1 MHSRRLRRL
10 WSVYGG
16 YALGFVSLFLIWQL
30 ASVYVVSSV
39 LFPPPTVVFRKG
51 VLLVRNGVLLEHL
64 SASLQ
69 RIMAGFMAGSLLG
82 IPIGLAM
89 GSFRPVR
96 KLLEPYTEFLR
107 FIPSVAMITVAVIW
121 FGIGEASKIFLI
133 IYTTIFIVI
142 LNTAAGVSAIA
153 PDKIRAAQSLGATR
167 AQIFFHVAMPATVP
181 YILTGMRLAMGNSFT
196 TIVAAEL
203 IAANDGLGKM
213 LWAGRLF
220 KKHGL
225 DVRINTGPSG
235 SAMVSF
241 LINGQIESAFGS
253 EIAGVSN
260 HNLDPNVVVVA
271 QATRLVRW
279 IAVVGRNVDNLDQLK
294 GKKVGVARGSGGE
307 VFWLAMLD
315 KLKLNAADYTV
326 VNVEAPEMVAAL
338 ERGNIDAYA
347 VWEPWVSRGLAAVK
361 NTKVLKDQEGIL
373 EQGVY
378 IYMNLGWI
386 RKNPAQAESFM
397 RALVEATD
405 IINKDRKRAAK
416 DVSDFLKNLDPPLV
430 EQLMTKLT
438 FDIELGNSTIGMFR
452 LAEAQLKQQG
462 KLSKPL
468 DSGAFVYPDL
478 LRKVQPVKVNYKP

>member
-1 MHSRRLRRL
+1 MLTR
-10 WSVYGG
+10 SV
-16 YALGFVSLFLIWQL
+16 
-30 ASVYVVSSV
+30 
-39 LFPPPTVVFRKG
+39 RC
-51 VLLVRNGVLLEHL
+51 LLVL
-64 SASLQ
+64 
-69 RIMAGFMAGSLLG
+69 SLLG
-82 IPIGLAM
+82 W
-89 GSFRPVR
+89 S
-96 KLLEPYTEFLR
+96 
-107 FIPSVAMITVAVIW
+107 
-121 FGIGEASKIFLI
+121 GEAWAQTKM
-133 IYTTIFIVI
+133 TIA
-142 LNTAAGVSAIA
+142 TGVDPVFSAYYV
-153 PDKIRAAQSLGATR
+153 AQQEG
-167 AQIFFHVAMPATVP
+167 
-181 YILTGMRLAMGNSFT
+181 
-196 TIVAAEL
+196 
-203 IAANDGLGKM
+203 
-213 LWAGRLF
+213 LF

-279 IAVVGRNVDNLDQLK
+279 LAVVGRNMDSLDQLK

-347 VWEPWVSRGLAAVK
+347 VWEPWVTRGLAAVK

-386 RKNPAQAESFM
+386 RKNPEQAEGFM

-416 DVSDFLKNLDPPLV
+416 DVADFLKSLDPPMV

-438 FDIELGNSTIGMFR
+438 FDMELMSSTIAMFR

-462 KLSKPL
+462 KLTKPI
-468 DSGAFVYPDL
+468 DYNVFVYPDL
-478 LRKVQPVKVNYKP
+478 LRKVQPKSVNYRP